1 MAMTT
6 ASICTGHSFTRQ
18 ALMVSEGVPVNPAI
32 SNLFSSKRYPFN
44 ILDWGTGLEPVVLAS
59 RFTAFASFTEGR
71 FNTISLVTKRFLAV
85 WEEAPRPMIQ
95 RHPNQKIEDIGARL
109 SVPLGF
115 FVLISTTGVPKYR
128 MEG

>member
-1 MAMTT
+1 LRCPLLTSLFPYTT
-6 ASICTGHSFTRQ
+6 LFR
-18 ALMVSEGVPVNPAI
+18 

-115 FVLISTTGVPKYR
+115 LVLISTTGVPKYR

>member
-1 MAMTT
+1 LYRAL
-6 ASICTGHSFTRQ
+6 FTRQ
-18 ALMVSEGVPVNPAI
+18 ALMVSDVVPVNPPI
-32 SNLFSSKRYPFN
+32 SNLFSLKRYPFN

-71 FNTISLVTKRFLAV
+71 FNTASLVTKRFLAV
-85 WEEAPRPMIQ
+85 WEEVPRPMMH

-109 SVPLGF
+109 SVPFRFL
-115 FVLISTTGVPKYR
+115 VLISTTGVPKYR